1 MLKLRCPACRKKY
14 QLPEAY
20 LDKRVRCTACSAEFE
35 ATRELLVDEDVSFW
49 RTAMNAAK
57 EQYGGY
63 EEPVEDEAQA
73 ERAPDEPAIEPAPTA
88 EERVVHSD

>member
-20 LDKRVRCTACSAEFE
+20 LDKRVHCTACSAEFD
-35 ATRELLVDEDVSFW
+35 ATRELLVDDDVSFW
-49 RTAMNAAK
+49 RTAMNAAA

-63 EEPVEDEAQA
+63 EEPSPEEAQA
-73 ERAPDEPAIEPAPTA
+73 ESAAVEPEIEPAPA
-88 EERVVHSD
+88 ERA